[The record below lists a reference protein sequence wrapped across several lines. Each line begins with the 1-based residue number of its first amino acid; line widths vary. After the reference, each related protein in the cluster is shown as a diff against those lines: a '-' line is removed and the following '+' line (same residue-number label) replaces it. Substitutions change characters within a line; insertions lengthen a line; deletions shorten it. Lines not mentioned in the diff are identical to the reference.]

1 MDKKKMDL
9 STMLNSGFRMEELM
23 ERVHTIEDLIAAEQI
38 NIIQREE
45 GYVLFI
51 SLSLHM
57 AYTDDPLKSVSW
69 KYRLLSRIGL
79 YQPDERYRNFLY
91 SVMHYI
97 NFHRGLQ
104 DEKPYWAPLY
114 ILVSKMDG
122 KGILLNGYFDP
133 TEGGLLRFQ
142 SSKD

>member
-9 STMLNSGFRMEELM
+9 STMLNSGCRMEQMLEKIQ
-23 ERVHTIEDLIAAEQI
+23 TIEKLIAAEQI

-69 KYRLLSRIGL
+69 KYSLLSRIGL

-104 DEKPYWAPLY
+104 DEKPYWEPLY

>member
-1 MDKKKMDL
+1 MGKKVMDL
-9 STMLNSGFRMEELM
+9 SAMLNKGRRMEELM
-23 ERVHTIEDLIAAEQI
+23 ERVHTIEELIAADQI
-38 NIIQREE
+38 NILQREE

-57 AYTDDPLKSVSW
+57 AYTDDPLKSVGW
-69 KYRLLSRIGL
+69 KYRLLRRIGL
-79 YQPDERYRNFLY
+79 YQPEERYRNFLY

-97 NFHRGLQ
+97 NFHRGIQ
-104 DEKPYWAPLY
+104 DEKSYWAPLY

-142 SSKD
+142 SSKG